1 MDRDGGYQK
10 KHRSPINL
18 VRDYSYGGN
27 QELLQ
32 LDNDYIKS
40 NFNFTLLEWY
50 ALGTDIDKAK
60 QSLNTILSFMKDSDT
75 KEIICDKV
83 VLSKNNFEKALS
95 MLDNKAEAKVA
106 KAIAKNKEKAK

>member
-1 MDRDGGYQK
+1 MVDT
-10 KHRSPINL
+10 
-18 VRDYSYGGN
+18 
-27 QELLQ
+27 
-32 LDNDYIKS
+32 S
-40 NFNFTLLEWY
+40 NSFDDDFEF

-106 KAIAKNKEKAK
+106 KAVAKNKEKAK